1 MANELNILIAMPI
14 YRQMLYIQTL
24 SSLMALKDT
33 FKEIG
38 VDSTFIYVD
47 SYDIVSARNMMSTY
61 FYNNKN
67 FTHLLF
73 VDDDMLFH
81 SESILE
87 LLRIDRPLAGC
98 ICPMRKLDANAVYAA
113 ALDGKPLEQAKAS
126 ALEFVVAHQRAEQ
139 LVVDQNFCKLNGIGM
154 AVTLIRR
161 DVFDKFISDGAARK
175 TELSEGKEVDVLG
188 NAFHYDFF
196 DRVYYEPSKGW
207 LGEDYSFCHKWR
219 TICGGEIFGLVTAK
233 IGHVGSFVFEGRYI
247 DSLQAGKL

>member
-1 MANELNILIAMPI
+1 MANDLNILIAMPI

-38 VDSTFIYVD
+38 IDSTFIYVD

-61 FYNNKN
+61 FYNDKR
-67 FTHLLF
+67 FSHLLF

-87 LLRIDRPLAGC
+87 LLRFEKPLAGC
-98 ICPMRKLDANAVYAA
+98 VCPMRKLDADAVYKA
-113 ALDGKPLEQAKAS
+113 ALEGKPVELAKSA

-154 AVTLIRR
+154 AITLIRR
-161 DVFDKFISDGAARK
+161 DVFDRMISDGASRQI
-175 TELSEGKEVDVLG
+175 ELSEGKQVDVLG
-188 NAFHYDFF
+188 NRFHYDFF
-196 DRVYYEPSKGW
+196 DRVFYEPSKGW

-219 TICGGEIFGLVTAK
+219 TFCGGEIYGLVTAK